1 MALHIHPHKHGDDRL
16 PSQDWNALR
25 KMSTQNPSI
34 DTIIMREAA
43 AASDAEHKM
52 GLFSAIRLYGKA
64 VRWSIFL
71 STAIIMEGFDGV
83 FLGSLF
89 AYPPFQKKFGDLQ
102 PDGSYQLTAAWQ
114 SALSNGALVGEILG
128 LFLNGIIA
136 DRIGYRYT
144 MMGSLALVTVF
155 ISIVFFAETLIQL
168 LIGEI
173 LLGIPWGVF
182 QILTATYASEVCPV
196 ALRAYLTTYVNLCW
210 VMGQFIAS
218 GVLRGMISRTDEW
231 GYRIPFA
238 LQWIWP
244 IPLMIGVFF
253 APDSPWWLVR
263 RGRTEDAKRVLM
275 RLISRESDPTFNADE
290 TISMMIHTNEL
301 ERAFAEGTTYSDLF
315 RGAISLRR
323 TELVCVI
330 WAIQT
335 LCGSTF
341 MGYSTYFY
349 RQAGMAVDN
358 SFTLSLVQYAIGAI
372 GTIFS
377 WFLIQRFGRRTLY
390 LLGQLIMF
398 ILLLAIGCTALAGR
412 ENVAAQWAIGS
423 LLILYTFIYDSTVGP
438 VCYSLVT
445 ELSST
450 RLRIKAV
457 VLARNVYNIVG
468 IVTNIITP
476 RMLNPSAWNWGAKAA
491 FFWAGSCLLCAV
503 WTFFRL
509 PEPKNRTYA
518 ELNVLFEQRVSARM
532 FKSTTVNTFSMG
544 LSGQEGF
551 SYN

>member
-1 MALHIHPHKHGDDRL
+1 
-16 PSQDWNALR
+16 
-25 KMSTQNPSI
+25 
-34 DTIIMREAA
+34 
-43 AASDAEHKM
+43 
-52 GLFSAIRLYGKA
+52 
-64 VRWSIFL
+64 
-71 STAIIMEGFDGV
+71 
-83 FLGSLF
+83 
-89 AYPPFQKKFGDLQ
+89 
-102 PDGSYQLTAAWQ
+102 
-114 SALSNGALVGEILG
+114 
-128 LFLNGIIA
+128 
-136 DRIGYRYT
+136 
-144 MMGSLALVTVF
+144 
-155 ISIVFFAETLIQL
+155 
-168 LIGEI
+168 
-173 LLGIPWGVF
+173 
-182 QILTATYASEVCPV
+182 
-196 ALRAYLTTYVNLCW
+196 
-210 VMGQFIAS
+210 
-218 GVLRGMISRTDEW
+218 
-231 GYRIPFA
+231 
-238 LQWIWP
+238 
-244 IPLMIGVFF
+244 
-253 APDSPWWLVR
+253 
-263 RGRTEDAKRVLM
+263 
-275 RLISRESDPTFNADE
+275 
-290 TISMMIHTNEL
+290 
-301 ERAFAEGTTYSDLF
+301 
-315 RGAISLRR
+315 
-323 TELVCVI
+323 
-330 WAIQT
+330 

-518 ELNVLFEQRVSARM
+518 ELNLLFEQRVSARM

-544 LSGQEGF
+544 LSDKREDKRDLVITEKKLT
-551 SYN
+551 